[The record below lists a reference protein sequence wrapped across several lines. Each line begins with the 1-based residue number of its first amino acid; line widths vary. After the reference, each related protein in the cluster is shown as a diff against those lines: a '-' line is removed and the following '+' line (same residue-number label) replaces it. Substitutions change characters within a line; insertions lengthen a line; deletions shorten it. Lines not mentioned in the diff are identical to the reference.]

1 MLLIRRRKFACAN
14 GDDPRRTSLREHYA
28 PAANAPHPFSILFY
42 VFPPDCAMF
51 MYVRLIIKSE
61 DTRLFVSYARR
72 RQWRSIGVR
81 GSRSNTCFPRASAF
95 SSSIVFFFFPFLPSS
110 HSPFLFLPLSLSFSL
125 PLPHFLL
132 ISLRAC
138 SFANTHDSPMPRTS
152 FIPGGRLLRLI
163 SILETSPLRGLPSR
177 PVAHSLVLAPIS
189 SLLLPEPLSP
199 FFACLRITQTHFHP
213 SVVPHS
219 LGISFRHI
227 ERK

>member
-1 MLLIRRRKFACAN
+1 MSPMPA
-14 GDDPRRTSLREHYA
+14 GDSGEVSEYEGHARIPASLVPQRS
-28 PAANAPHPFSILFY
+28 PPPSFSFSFPSSLPPIL
-42 VFPPDCAMF
+42 P
-51 MYVRLIIKSE
+51 
-61 DTRLFVSYARR
+61 
-72 RQWRSIGVR
+72 
-81 GSRSNTCFPRASAF
+81 F
-95 SSSIVFFFFPFLPSS
+95 SSSLS
-110 HSPFLFLPLSLSFSL
+110 LSLSFSL
-125 PLPHFLL
+125 PLPRFLL
-132 ISLRAC
+132 ISRRAC